1 MQVQEPITGTAPLS
15 EKHFDGLVIT
25 SHSVRDA
32 KSKERAT
39 TTLINWQHQSNTAVD
54 WIRHLESGHTIQP
67 SQFTPKPEGKYTHA
81 LEFWQHTHFVF
92 CDADNI
98 KGVEFLSDGTDKN
111 PEGIAPFTSGTGLS
125 ELYPTL
131 KEKAFAI
138 GQSVSSMSE
147 DKPPAHRR
155 YRLVFLFDEPITT
168 EEKYHAILLALA
180 DEFSIIPPAERSPAQ
195 PIFGSERDGYNKFA
209 IIENV
214 LSVSDYPDTPPP
226 KAVPTAKAVST
237 APTLDTDTKLNE
249 FLDKHSISYTPCS
262 KESEKYFVEC
272 PNKEQHTKGICKEKD
287 AYVFTNTDSKFAFHC
302 SHTSCKAAGRT
313 TWQAFKDG
321 YGIKSSVSYS
331 KPKAESEQTPV
342 ENGFEVKEKKE
353 PTAFEYPQ
361 LSDDVFYGGFS
372 DLYDA
377 FIEKGN
383 YVLDKPFVL
392 ALGLSAVGIISA
404 RKRYIKAYA
413 ESDVVLFPNA
423 YSLVV
428 GTSTY
433 ASKSTTREHLVRLI
447 DNVHIDAEINNEINL
462 LTSVSTK
469 QSLLAELETEVDIDY
484 FDGVTA
490 LLHFD
495 ELKAMFDNMR
505 RDYASDIQS
514 LLNTLWSCPIRQQ
527 NRAISNKIDVFYP
540 VMNIFGCS
548 TREWLNAALIKDDLD
563 GGFMNRFMAF
573 YSDGL
578 DDYISKPTIDEK
590 SYDAFLQKLIRLLD
604 EPTDKK
610 GERRARGYILSDE
623 AFSTYDN
630 FCKKA
635 YTEGRQKVDNIGTR
649 RSSLH
654 ALKIALALHIITDPH
669 EYEIGF
675 NCIDSALKITEYLE
689 QVGTFLYSQVVSDQ
703 SAKIEQRILSLLNR
717 KDNSLPKRKILQSLK
732 DAGYREVGN
741 VIDGLI
747 RENVLYINT
756 ENGNVEVL
764 K

>member
-1 MQVQEPITGTAPLS
+1 MIPKNQS
-15 EKHFDGLVIT
+15 ESIYTDTKLYEGIVIT
-25 SHSVRDA
+25 KHCVKDA
-32 KSKERAT
+32 ESKKVAWESLT
-39 TTLINWQHQSNTAVD
+39 GWKYEQLPAVE
-54 WIRHLESGHTIQP
+54 WIRHLEQGHTIQP
-67 SQFTPKPEGKYTHA
+67 SLYEKDNGIYTRSGK
-81 LEFWQHTHFVF
+81 FWQLTYLVC

-98 KGVEFLSDGTDKN
+98 KGVEFLTDGKDKN
-111 PEGIAPFTSGTGLS
+111 PTGVDPFQSETGLS

-131 KEKAFAI
+131 KDKAFAI
-138 GQSVSSMSE
+138 GQSVSSMRE
-147 DKPPAHRR
+147 EKTHPHRR
-155 YRLVFLFDEPITT
+155 YRLIFLFDESITCI
-168 EEKYHAILLALA
+168 EHYKSILAALA
-180 DEFSIIPPAERSPAQ
+180 DEYSIISQDKRSPVQ
-195 PIFGSERDGYNKFA
+195 PVMGNGRDGYNKFA
-209 IIENV
+209 IVGNV
-214 LSVSDYPDTPPP
+214 LALSDYPAPKP
-226 KAVPTAKAVST
+226 KAAPTAKAVLNT
-237 APTLDTDTKLNE
+237 DITLQE
-249 FLDKHSISYTPCS
+249 FLDRNNITFLPCE
-262 KESEKYFVEC
+262 KQAEKFFVTCPFSEH
-272 PNKEQHTKGICKEKD
+272 HTNGICKEKD
-287 AYVFTNTDSKFAFHC
+287 AYVFVNTDSKFAFHC
-302 SHTSCKAAGRT
+302 SHTSCKSSGRA

-342 ENGFEVKEKKE
+342 EKGFEVKEKKE

-413 ESDVVLFPNA
+413 ESDVVLFPNVF
-423 YSLVV
+423 SLVV